1 MQTFRNLFLK
11 AQSVEWHASM
21 NTNNMTSSS
30 PLLFTNYK
38 SKSKLN
44 KNIFLSIK
52 LFIESGKSILGR
64 TNSIEG
70 SKEKYK
76 AKLAHTFWDNNNS
89 SNANELILKTY
100 LSN

>member
-1 MQTFRNLFLK
+1 
-11 AQSVEWHASM
+11 M
-21 NTNNMTSSS
+21 NTNNVTSSS

-64 TNSIEG
+64 SNGIEG

-76 AKLAHTFWDNNNS
+76 AKLAYTFWDNNNGS
-89 SNANELILKTY
+89 KTNELILKTY
-100 LSN
+100 VSN

>member
-1 MQTFRNLFLK
+1 
-11 AQSVEWHASM
+11 M
-21 NTNNMTSSS
+21 NTNNVTSSS

-64 TNSIEG
+64 SNGIEG

-76 AKLAHTFWDNNNS
+76 SKLAYTFWDNNNGS
-89 SNANELILKTY
+89 KTNELILKTY

>member
-11 AQSVEWHASM
+11 AQSVEWHASV
-21 NTNNMTSSS
+21 NTNNVTSSS
-30 PLLFTNYK
+30 PLLFTNYN

-64 TNSIEG
+64 TNGIEG

>member
-11 AQSVEWHASM
+11 AQSVEWHASV
-21 NTNNMTSSS
+21 NTNNVTSSS
-30 PLLFTNYK
+30 PLLFTNYN

>member
-1 MQTFRNLFLK
+1 
-11 AQSVEWHASM
+11 M
-21 NTNNMTSSS
+21 NTNNVTSSS

-64 TNSIEG
+64 SNGIEG

-76 AKLAHTFWDNNNS
+76 AKLAYTFWDNKNGS
-89 SNANELILKTY
+89 KTNELILKTY